1 MDSAISA
8 AFNPIALYGTYMRL
22 LYCCNYFALYAPFP
36 PPILLFNIFFP
47 FYLGL
52 SQRGLEGR
60 QENLSWGCQG
70 GPGQPWGCSLTSP

>member
-36 PPILLFNIFFP
+36 PPFYFFTFFSHSTWAFP
-47 FYLGL
+47 
-52 SQRGLEGR
+52 SEAWRGGR
-60 QENLSWGCQG
+60 KTFPGAARVAQG
-70 GPGQPWGCSLTSP
+70 SRGAAA